1 MLPVIRM
8 TKITEVFKLN
18 CKNPHIIFL
27 SFLALLSGILI
38 GTSYIPYPPWAIA
51 FCYLPLWWAVLL
63 SSDEKSY
70 KTIFFLGWISQFV
83 LTLLGFNWI
92 YFTAREFGDL
102 NIPVSLAA
110 LLLFASFMHL
120 YIPFSLVIA
129 TYFKRK
135 FKLTTTA
142 FIFTM
147 ALVHILLERTWP
159 SIFEWNL
166 GYTLLWAKSP
176 LAQWADTV
184 GFWGLSALIFIF
196 QAILLYSF
204 LNFKTKKTKSLTV
217 LAITVLTVVGL
228 SILGVSKKQT
238 FSKTDSQVKVTIVQA
253 NISNEEKL
261 QAEKGYD
268 YQPYVFNTYFD
279 ATELELAH
287 INNETDLIIWP
298 ETALPVAL
306 DKVYHAKPSQQTILN
321 RVKAWQKT
329 LVTGA
334 YSQDTYKRDHLG
346 NLIIRNSV
354 FFINGD
360 GEAAAPYYKTDLLV
374 FGEYM
379 PFGQEMPFLYKLF
392 PFVGVYERGP
402 GPIQKAITL
411 ANGQNFTL
419 GPQICYESLNP
430 GFSRGLSKVGAEIF
444 FNLTND
450 SWFGD
455 WAEPYQ
461 HMIMTL
467 ARGVENRR
475 PLIRSTN
482 TGISTI
488 ILANGEILEQSPIYQ
503 KWAHTYT
510 VPFTKNPPPTFYS
523 KYGYWDWALWV
534 LILLFIL
541 LVSSERGIRARNKK
555 S

>member
-8 TKITEVFKLN
+8 TKVTELIKRI
-18 CKNPHIIFL
+18 CKNNSIYFL
-27 SFLALLSGILI
+27 GFLALLSGVLT
-38 GTSYIPYPPWAIA
+38 GTSYIPYPPWAVA
-51 FCYLPLWWAVLL
+51 FCYIPLWWAILRADQL
-63 SSDEKSY
+63 SLK
-70 KTIFFLGWISQFV
+70 KIFALGWITQFT
-83 LTLLGFNWI
+83 LTILGFNWI
-92 YFTAREFGDL
+92 YFTAREFGHL
-102 NIPVSLAA
+102 PVSLS
-110 LLLFASFMHL
+110 LLAVILFAAFIHI
-120 YIPFSLVIA
+120 YIPLALTAA
-129 TYFKRK
+129 TFLKRK
-135 FKLTTTA
+135 FQLQQTA
-142 FIFTM
+142 FIFVM
-147 ALVHILLERTWP
+147 ALAQILFERVWP

-166 GYTLLWAKSP
+166 GYTLLWIRSP
-176 LAQWADTV
+176 LAQWADAV
-184 GFWGLSALIFIF
+184 GFWGLSAFIFIF
-196 QAILLYSF
+196 QAILLYVF
-204 LNFKTKKTKSLTV
+204 LNIKHHQRKALIVLTVTLATVIGLWWTGTIKKTKYTKPSAQINV
-217 LAITVLTVVGL
+217 
-228 SILGVSKKQT
+228 SI
-238 FSKTDSQVKVTIVQA
+238 IQA

-268 YQPYVFNTYFD
+268 YQSYVLNTYFSL
-279 ATELELAH
+279 TEKELTR
-287 INNETDLIIWP
+287 INNQTDLIIWP

-306 DKVYHAKPSQQTILN
+306 DKVYHSRPSQTLILN
-321 RVKAWQKT
+321 TVKGWQKN

-354 FFINGD
+354 FFLNAD
-360 GEAAAPYYKTDLLV
+360 GEVAAPYYKTDLLV

-379 PFGQEMPFLYKLF
+379 PFGQEVPFLYKLF

-402 GPIQKAITL
+402 GPVRKAIPL
-411 ANGQNFTL
+411 PLNGEVML

-430 GFSRGLSKVGAEIF
+430 GFSRGLAKIGTEIF

-467 ARGVENRR
+467 ARGLENRR

-482 TGISTI
+482 TGISTV
-488 ILANGEILEQSPIYQ
+488 ILASGDILEQSPVYET
-503 KWAHTYT
+503 WAHTYT
-510 VPFTKNPPPTFYS
+510 VPYEKNTELTFYT

-534 LILLFIL
+534 LILLIL
-541 LVSSERGIRARNKK
+541 LERGHRVRHKK

>member
-8 TKITEVFKLN
+8 TKISEVFKRN
-18 CKNPHIIFL
+18 YNNPSIIFL
-27 SFLALLSGILI
+27 SFLALLSGVLI
-38 GTSYIPYPPWAIA
+38 GTSYIPYPPWAIG
-51 FCYLPLWWAVLL
+51 FCYLPLWWAVLAA
-63 SSDEKSY
+63 SQSKNYKS
-70 KTIFFLGWISQFV
+70 IFFLGWISQFT

-92 YFTAREFGDL
+92 YFTAREFGHL
-102 NIPVSLAA
+102 NAPLSLAA
-110 LLLFASFMHL
+110 LVLFASFIHL
-120 YIPFSLVIA
+120 YIPFSLVAA
-129 TYFKRK
+129 TYLKRK
-135 FKLTTTA
+135 FNLQTTA
-142 FIFTM
+142 FIFTI

-166 GYTLLWAKSP
+166 GYTLLWIKSP
-176 LAQWADTV
+176 LAQWADTI
-184 GFWGLSALIFIF
+184 GFWGISALIFIF
-196 QAILLYSF
+196 QAMLLYAAMTFQAHKAKALSA
-204 LNFKTKKTKSLTV
+204 
-217 LAITVLTVVGL
+217 LAITLATVIGLAIVGQ
-228 SILGVSKKQT
+228 SKKQE

-268 YQPYVFNTYFD
+268 YQPFVFNSYFEATD
-279 ATELELAH
+279 AELARV
-287 INNETDLIIWP
+287 NNETDLIIWP

-306 DKVYHAKPSQQTILN
+306 DKVYHHKPSQQSILN
-321 RVKAWQKT
+321 RVKGWQKT

-334 YSQDTYKRDHLG
+334 YSQDTYKRDHMG

-354 FFINGD
+354 FFINPD
-360 GEAAAPYYKTDLLV
+360 GEVAAPYYKTDLLI

-379 PFGQEMPFLYKLF
+379 PFGQEAPFLYKLF

-402 GPIQKAITL
+402 GPVQKAIPLTNQQL
-411 ANGQNFTL
+411 TL

-430 GFSRGLSKVGAEIF
+430 GFSRGLAKVGAEIF

-467 ARGVENRR
+467 ARGLENRR

-488 ILANGEILEQSPIYQ
+488 ILANGEILEQSPIYK
-503 KWAHTYT
+503 KWAYTYT
-510 VPFTKNPPPTFYS
+510 VPYNKNPQLTFYS

-541 LVSSERGIRARNKK
+541 EGGRRARNKK

>member
-1 MLPVIRM
+1 M
-8 TKITEVFKLN
+8 TNISEVFKRN
-18 CKNPHIIFL
+18 CNNPSIIFL
-27 SFLALLSGILI
+27 SFLALLSGVLI

-63 SSDEKSY
+63 ASEIKTY
-70 KTIFFLGWISQFV
+70 KYIFFLGWVTQFT

-92 YFTAREFGDL
+92 YFTAREFGNL
-102 NIPVSLAA
+102 NVPVSFAA
-110 LLLFASFMHL
+110 LVLFASFMHL
-120 YIPFSLVIA
+120 YIPFSLVVA
-129 TYFKRK
+129 TYLKRK
-135 FKLTTTA
+135 FNLKTTA
-142 FIFTM
+142 FIFTL

-166 GYTLLWAKSP
+166 GYTLLWAQSP
-176 LAQWADTV
+176 VAQSLAQWADTV

-196 QAILLYSF
+196 QAALLYCAITFKTQKTKASIVFMVAIGAVITLSF
-204 LNFKTKKTKSLTV
+204 LGQTKK
-217 LAITVLTVVGL
+217 IE
-228 SILGVSKKQT
+228 

-268 YQPYVFNTYFD
+268 YQPFVFNSYFD
-279 ATELELAH
+279 ATEQELSRV
-287 INNETDLIIWP
+287 NNETDLIIWP

-306 DKVYHAKPSQQTILN
+306 DKVYHHKPSQQSILN
-321 RVKAWQKT
+321 RVKSWQKT

-354 FFINGD
+354 FFINPD
-360 GEAAAPYYKTDLLV
+360 GEVAAPYFKTDLLV

-379 PFGQEMPFLYKLF
+379 PFGQEAPFLYKLF
-392 PFVGVYERGP
+392 PFVGVYEPGP
-402 GPIQKAITL
+402 GPVQKAIPI
-411 ANGQNFTL
+411 NGQELML

-430 GFSRGLSKVGAEIF
+430 GFSRGLSKIGAEII

-467 ARGVENRR
+467 ARGLESRR

-488 ILANGEILEQSPIYQ
+488 ILANGEILEQSPIYK

-510 VPFTKNPPPTFYS
+510 VPYAKTPPLTFYS
-523 KYGYWDWALWV
+523 KYGFWDWALYV
-534 LILLFIL
+534 LILLLIL
-541 LVSSERGIRARNKK
+541 AFNSERGHRARNKK

>member
-8 TKITEVFKLN
+8 TKINEVFKRN
-18 CKNPHIIFL
+18 CQNPHIIFL
-27 SFLALLSGILI
+27 GFLALISGLLI
-38 GTSYIPYPPWAIA
+38 GTSYIPYPPWAIT

-63 SSDEKSY
+63 ASDSKSL
-70 KTIFFLGWISQFV
+70 KFIFLLGWISQFV

-92 YFTAREFGDL
+92 YFTAREFGYL
-102 NIPVSLAA
+102 SVPVSLAA
-110 LLLFASFMHL
+110 LILFASFIHI
-120 YIPFSLVIA
+120 YIPLALVAA
-129 TYFKRK
+129 TYLKRK
-135 FKLTTTA
+135 FQLKTSA

-147 ALVHILLERTWP
+147 ALSHILFERVWP

-166 GYTLLWAKSP
+166 GYTLLWIKSP
-176 LAQWADTV
+176 LAQLSDVV

-196 QAILLYSF
+196 QAIMLYC
-204 LNFKTKKTKSLTV
+204 LTARKTEPKRSRYVFSATFCV
-217 LAITVLTVVGL
+217 LIGL
-228 SILGVSKKQT
+228 YIIGVAKYKMASA
-238 FSKTDSQVKVTIVQA
+238 TDSQVKVTIVQA

-268 YQPYVFNTYFD
+268 YQPFVFNSYFD
-279 ATELELAH
+279 ATQAELAK

-306 DKVYHAKPSQQTILN
+306 DKVYHHKPSQQSILN
-321 RVKAWQKT
+321 QVRVWQKT

-334 YSQDTYKRDHLG
+334 YSQDTYKRDHMG

-354 FFINGD
+354 FFLNPE
-360 GEAAAPYYKTDLLV
+360 GEVAAPYFKTDLLI

-379 PFGQEMPFLYKLF
+379 PFGQEAPFLYKLF

-402 GPIQKAITL
+402 GPVRKAIPI
-411 ANGQNFTL
+411 NGNELML

-430 GFSRGLSKVGAEIF
+430 GFSRELAKIGTEIF
-444 FNLTND
+444 FNVTND

-467 ARGVENRR
+467 ARGLENRR

-488 ILANGEILEQSPIYQ
+488 ILANGDILEQSPIYK

-510 VPFTKNPPPTFYS
+510 LPYTKNPPLTFYS

-541 LVSSERGIRARNKK
+541 ERGRRARN
-555 S
+555 

>member
-18 CKNPHIIFL
+18 CNNPSIIFL
-27 SFLALLSGILI
+27 SFLALLSGVLI
-38 GTSYIPYPPWAIA
+38 GTSYIPYPPWAIG
-51 FCYLPLWWAVLL
+51 FCYLPLWWAVLTAAE
-63 SSDEKSY
+63 SKSY
-70 KTIFFLGWISQFV
+70 KNIFFLGWISQFT

-92 YFTAREFGDL
+92 YFTAREFGHL
-102 NIPVSLAA
+102 NAPMSFAA
-110 LLLFASFMHL
+110 LVLFASFIHL
-120 YIPFSLVIA
+120 YIPFSLVVA
-129 TYFKRK
+129 TYLKRK
-135 FKLTTTA
+135 FHLKTTA

-196 QAILLYSF
+196 QAMLLYSVM
-204 LNFKTKKTKSLTV
+204 NFKAQKTKALSV
-217 LAITVLTVVGL
+217 LAGTFAVVMGLVLIGQN
-228 SILGVSKKQT
+228 KKLDY
-238 FSKTDSQVKVTIVQA
+238 SKTDSQVKVTIVQA

-268 YQPYVFNTYFD
+268 YQPFVFNSYFE
-279 ATELELAH
+279 ATEQELARV
-287 INNETDLIIWP
+287 NNETDLIIWP

-306 DKVYHAKPSQQTILN
+306 DKVYHHKPSQQSILN
-321 RVKAWQKT
+321 KVKAWQKT
-329 LVTGA
+329 LITGA
-334 YSQDTYKRDHLG
+334 YSQDVYKRDHMG

-354 FFINGD
+354 FFLNAD
-360 GEAAAPYYKTDLLV
+360 GEVAAPYYKTDLLI

-379 PFGQEMPFLYKLF
+379 PFGQEAPFLYKLF

-402 GPIQKAITL
+402 GPIRKAIPL
-411 ANGQNFTL
+411 NGQELML
-419 GPQICYESLNP
+419 GSQICYESLNP
-430 GFSRGLSKVGAEIF
+430 GFSRGLSKIGSEIF

-467 ARGVENRR
+467 ARGLENRR

-488 ILANGEILEQSPIYQ
+488 ILTNGEILEQSPIYK
-503 KWAHTYT
+503 KWANTYT
-510 VPFTKNPPPTFYS
+510 VPYNKNPKLTFYS

-534 LILLFIL
+534 LILLLIL
-541 LVSSERGIRARNKK
+541 ERGHRARNKK

>member
-8 TKITEVFKLN
+8 TKINEVFKRN
-18 CKNPHIIFL
+18 CQNPHIIFL
-27 SFLALLSGILI
+27 SFLALISGLLI

-63 SSDEKSY
+63 ASESKNL

-92 YFTAREFGDL
+92 YFTAREFGYL
-102 NIPVSLAA
+102 NVPVSLAA
-110 LLLFASFMHL
+110 LVLFASFIHI
-120 YIPFSLVIA
+120 YIPLALVAA
-129 TYFKRK
+129 TYLKRK
-135 FKLTTTA
+135 FQLKTSA

-147 ALVHILLERTWP
+147 ALSHILFERVWP

-166 GYTLLWAKSP
+166 GYTLLWIKSP
-176 LAQWADTV
+176 LAQLSDVV

-196 QAILLYSF
+196 QAIMLYC
-204 LNFKTKKTKSLTV
+204 LTTRKTEPKRSRY
-217 LAITVLTVVGL
+217 
-228 SILGVSKKQT
+228 T
-238 FSKTDSQVKVTIVQA
+238 FSATFCILIGLYIIGVAKYKTSSTTDSQVKVTVVQA

-268 YQPYVFNTYFD
+268 YQPFVFNSYFD
-279 ATELELAH
+279 ATQAELAK

-306 DKVYHAKPSQQTILN
+306 DKVYHHKPSQQSILN
-321 RVKAWQKT
+321 QVRVWQKT

-334 YSQDTYKRDHLG
+334 YSQDTYKRDHMG

-354 FFINGD
+354 FFLNPE
-360 GEAAAPYYKTDLLV
+360 GEVAAPYFKTDLLI

-379 PFGQEMPFLYKLF
+379 PFGQEAPFLYKLF

-402 GPIQKAITL
+402 GPVRKAIPL
-411 ANGQNFTL
+411 NGNELML

-430 GFSRGLSKVGAEIF
+430 GFSRGLAKIGTEIF
-444 FNLTND
+444 FNVTND

-467 ARGVENRR
+467 ARGLENRR

-488 ILANGEILEQSPIYQ
+488 ILANGDILEQSPIYK

-510 VPFTKNPPPTFYS
+510 VPYTKNPPLTFYS

-541 LVSSERGIRARNKK
+541 ERGRRARN
-555 S
+555 

>member
-8 TKITEVFKLN
+8 TKISEVFKRN
-18 CKNPHIIFL
+18 YNNPSIIFL
-27 SFLALLSGILI
+27 SFLALLSGVLI
-38 GTSYIPYPPWAIA
+38 GTSYIPYPPWAIG
-51 FCYLPLWWAVLL
+51 FCYLPLWWAVLAA
-63 SSDEKSY
+63 SQSKNY
-70 KTIFFLGWISQFV
+70 KYIFFLGWLSQFT

-92 YFTAREFGDL
+92 YFTAREFGHL
-102 NIPVSLAA
+102 NAPLSLAA
-110 LLLFASFMHL
+110 LVLFASFIHL
-120 YIPFSLVIA
+120 YIPFSLVAA
-129 TYFKRK
+129 TYLKRK
-135 FKLTTTA
+135 FNLQTTA
-142 FIFTM
+142 FIFTI

-166 GYTLLWAKSP
+166 GYTLLWIKSP
-176 LAQWADTV
+176 LAQWADTI
-184 GFWGLSALIFIF
+184 GFWGISALIFIF
-196 QAILLYSF
+196 QAMLLYAAMT
-204 LNFKTKKTKSLTV
+204 FKTHKVKALSV
-217 LAITVLTVVGL
+217 LAATFTCVIGL
-228 SILGVSKKQT
+228 ALIGQNKKQE
-238 FSKTDSQVKVTIVQA
+238 FSKTDSHVKVTIVQA

-268 YQPYVFNTYFD
+268 YQPFVFNSYFE
-279 ATELELAH
+279 ATEQELARV
-287 INNETDLIIWP
+287 NNETDLIIWP

-306 DKVYHAKPSQQTILN
+306 DKVYHYKPSQQSILAK
-321 RVKAWQKT
+321 VKTWQKT

-334 YSQDTYKRDHLG
+334 YSQDTYKRDHMG

-354 FFINGD
+354 FFINPD
-360 GEAAAPYYKTDLLV
+360 GEVAAPYYKTDLLV

-379 PFGQEMPFLYKLF
+379 PFGQEAPFLYKLF

-402 GPIQKAITL
+402 GPVQKAIPL
-411 ANGQNFTL
+411 ANQELTL

-430 GFSRGLSKVGAEIF
+430 GFSRGLSKIGAEIF

-467 ARGVENRR
+467 ARGLENRR

-488 ILANGEILEQSPIYQ
+488 ILANGEILEQSPVYK

-510 VPFTKNPPPTFYS
+510 VPYTKNPKLTFYS

-534 LILLFIL
+534 LILLSIL
-541 LVSSERGIRARNKK
+541 ERGHRARNKK

>member
-1 MLPVIRM
+1 MVPVIRM
-8 TKITEVFKLN
+8 TKFTEVFKRN

-27 SFLALLSGILI
+27 SFLALMSGLLI
-38 GTSYIPYPPWAIA
+38 GTSYIPYPPWALA
-51 FCYLPLWWAVLL
+51 FCYLPLWWAVRLA
-63 SSDEKSY
+63 SEHKNY

-92 YFTAREFGDL
+92 YFTAREFGYL
-102 NIPVSLAA
+102 NVPLSVAA
-110 LLLFASFMHL
+110 LVLFASFVHL
-120 YIPFSLVIA
+120 YIPFSLVAA
-129 TYFKRK
+129 TYLKRK
-135 FKLTTTA
+135 FNLKSSS

-147 ALVHILLERTWP
+147 ALVHILFERIWP

-166 GYTLLWAKSP
+166 GYTLLWIKSP

-196 QAILLYSF
+196 QAALFYALTIL
-204 LNFKTKKTKSLTV
+204 KTKRNKALSV
-217 LAITVLTVVGL
+217 ISAAVVVVGAL
-228 SILGVSKKQT
+228 WHFGNIKKLEHT
-238 FSKTDSQVKVTIVQA
+238 KTDSQIKVTLVQA

-268 YQPYVFNTYFD
+268 YQPFVFNSYFEATD
-279 ATELELAH
+279 AELARV
-287 INNETDLIIWP
+287 NNETDLIIWP

-306 DKVYHAKPSQQTILN
+306 DQVYHYKQSQQSILN
-321 RVKAWQKT
+321 RVKGWQKT

-334 YSQDTYKRDHLG
+334 YSQDTTKRDHLG

-354 FFINGD
+354 FFLNSE
-360 GEAAAPYYKTDLLV
+360 GEAATPYFKTDLLV

-379 PFGQEMPFLYKLF
+379 PFGQEAPFLYKLF

-402 GPIQKAITL
+402 GPTRKAISL
-411 ANGQNFTL
+411 ADKNLML

-430 GFSRGLSKVGAEIF
+430 GFSRKLAHIGTEIF

-467 ARGVENRR
+467 ARGLENRR

-488 ILANGEILEQSPIYQ
+488 ILANGDILEQSPIYK
-503 KWAHTYT
+503 KWANTYT
-510 VPFTKNPPPTFYS
+510 LPYLKNPELTFYS
-523 KYGYWDWALWV
+523 KYGYWDWALWA
-534 LILLFIL
+534 LILLLIL
-541 LVSSERGIRARNKK
+541 ERGHRARNKK

>member
-8 TKITEVFKLN
+8 TKISEVFKRN
-18 CKNPHIIFL
+18 YNNPSIIFL
-27 SFLALLSGILI
+27 SFLALLSGVLI
-38 GTSYIPYPPWAIA
+38 GTSYIPYPPWAIG
-51 FCYLPLWWAVLL
+51 FCYIPLWWAVLAA
-63 SSDEKSY
+63 SESKNY
-70 KTIFFLGWISQFV
+70 KYIFFLGWISQFT

-92 YFTAREFGDL
+92 YFTAREFGNL
-102 NIPVSLAA
+102 NAPVSLAA
-110 LLLFASFMHL
+110 LVLFASFIHL
-120 YIPFSLVIA
+120 YIPFSLVCA
-129 TYFKRK
+129 TYLKRN
-135 FKLTTTA
+135 FNLQTTA
-142 FIFTM
+142 FIFTI

-166 GYTLLWAKSP
+166 GYTLLWIKSP
-176 LAQWADTV
+176 LAQWADTI
-184 GFWGLSALIFIF
+184 GFWGISALIFIF
-196 QAILLYSF
+196 QAILLYCAMT
-204 LNFKTKKTKSLTV
+204 FKAHKTKSLSMLGATFAAV
-217 LAITVLTVVGL
+217 IGLVIVGQ
-228 SILGVSKKQT
+228 SKKQE

-268 YQPYVFNTYFD
+268 YQPFVFNSYFD
-279 ATELELAH
+279 ATEQELAH
-287 INNETDLIIWP
+287 VNNETDLIIWP

-306 DKVYHAKPSQQTILN
+306 DKVYHHKPSQQSILTK
-321 RVKAWQKT
+321 VKTWQKT

-334 YSQDTYKRDHLG
+334 YSQDTYKRDHMG

-354 FFINGD
+354 FFINPD
-360 GEAAAPYYKTDLLV
+360 GEVAAPYYKTDLLI

-379 PFGQEMPFLYKLF
+379 PFGQEAPFLYKLF

-402 GPIQKAITL
+402 GPVQKAIPL
-411 ANGQNFTL
+411 VGQELTL

-430 GFSRGLSKVGAEIF
+430 GFSRGLAKVGAEIF

-467 ARGVENRR
+467 ARGLENRR

-482 TGISTI
+482 TGISTV
-488 ILANGEILEQSPIYQ
+488 ILASGEILEQSPIYQ

-510 VPFTKNPPPTFYS
+510 VPYTKSPKLTFYS

-534 LILLFIL
+534 LILLLIL
-541 LVSSERGIRARNKK
+541 ERGHRAHNKK

>member
-8 TKITEVFKLN
+8 TKINEVFKRN
-18 CKNPHIIFL
+18 CQNPHIIFL
-27 SFLALLSGILI
+27 GFLALISGLLI

-63 SSDEKSY
+63 ASESKSL
-70 KTIFFLGWISQFV
+70 KFIFFLGWISQFV

-92 YFTAREFGDL
+92 YFTAREFGYL
-102 NIPVSLAA
+102 NVPVSLAA
-110 LLLFASFMHL
+110 LVLFASFIHI
-120 YIPFSLVIA
+120 YIPLALVAA
-129 TYFKRK
+129 TYLKRK
-135 FKLTTTA
+135 FQLKTSA

-147 ALVHILLERTWP
+147 ALSHILFERVWP

-166 GYTLLWAKSP
+166 GYTLLWIKSP
-176 LAQWADTV
+176 LAQLSDV
-184 GFWGLSALIFIF
+184 IGFWGLSALIFIF
-196 QAILLYSF
+196 QAIMLYC
-204 LNFKTKKTKSLTV
+204 LTARKTEPKRSRYVFSATFCALAGLYIIGVAKYKTASV
-217 LAITVLTVVGL
+217 
-228 SILGVSKKQT
+228 
-238 FSKTDSQVKVTIVQA
+238 TDSQVKVTIVQA

-268 YQPYVFNTYFD
+268 YQPFVFNSYFD
-279 ATELELAH
+279 ATQAELAK
-287 INNETDLIIWP
+287 INNETDLILWP

-306 DKVYHAKPSQQTILN
+306 DKVYHHKPSQQSILN
-321 RVKAWQKT
+321 QVRVWQKT

-334 YSQDTYKRDHLG
+334 YSQDTYKRDHMG

-354 FFINGD
+354 FFLNPE
-360 GEAAAPYYKTDLLV
+360 GEVAAPYFKTDLLI

-379 PFGQEMPFLYKLF
+379 PFGQEAPFLYKLF

-402 GPIQKAITL
+402 GPVRKAIPL
-411 ANGQNFTL
+411 NGNELML

-430 GFSRGLSKVGAEIF
+430 GFSRGLAKIGTEIF
-444 FNLTND
+444 FNVTND

-467 ARGVENRR
+467 ARGLENRR

-488 ILANGEILEQSPIYQ
+488 ILANGDILEQSPIYK

-510 VPFTKNPPPTFYS
+510 VPYTKNPPLTFYS

-541 LVSSERGIRARNKK
+541 ERGRRARN
-555 S
+555 

>member
-8 TKITEVFKLN
+8 TKINEVFKRN
-18 CKNPHIIFL
+18 CQNPHIIFL
-27 SFLALLSGILI
+27 GFLALISGLLI

-63 SSDEKSY
+63 ASESKSL
-70 KTIFFLGWISQFV
+70 KFIFFLGWISQFV

-92 YFTAREFGDL
+92 YFTAREFGYL
-102 NIPVSLAA
+102 NVPVSLAA
-110 LLLFASFMHL
+110 LVLFASFIHI
-120 YIPFSLVIA
+120 YIPLALVAA
-129 TYFKRK
+129 TYLKRK
-135 FKLTTTA
+135 FQLKTSA

-147 ALVHILLERTWP
+147 ALSHILFERVWP

-166 GYTLLWAKSP
+166 GYTLLWIKSP
-176 LAQWADTV
+176 LAQLSDV
-184 GFWGLSALIFIF
+184 IGFWGLSALIFIF
-196 QAILLYSF
+196 QAVMLYCF
-204 LNFKTKKTKSLTV
+204 TARKTEPKRSRYVFSATFCALAGLYIIGVAKYKTASV
-217 LAITVLTVVGL
+217 
-228 SILGVSKKQT
+228 
-238 FSKTDSQVKVTIVQA
+238 TDSQVKVTIVQA

-268 YQPYVFNTYFD
+268 YQPFVFNSYFD
-279 ATELELAH
+279 ATQAELAK
-287 INNETDLIIWP
+287 INNETDLILWP

-306 DKVYHAKPSQQTILN
+306 DKVYHHKPSQQSILN
-321 RVKAWQKT
+321 QVRVWQKT

-334 YSQDTYKRDHLG
+334 YSQDTYKRDHMG

-354 FFINGD
+354 FFLNPE
-360 GEAAAPYYKTDLLV
+360 GEVAAPYFKTDLLI

-379 PFGQEMPFLYKLF
+379 PFGQEAPFLYKLF

-402 GPIQKAITL
+402 GPVRKAIPI
-411 ANGQNFTL
+411 NGSELML

-430 GFSRGLSKVGAEIF
+430 GFSRGLAKIGTEIF
-444 FNLTND
+444 FNVTND

-467 ARGVENRR
+467 ARGLENRR

-488 ILANGEILEQSPIYQ
+488 ILANGDILEQSPIYK

-510 VPFTKNPPPTFYS
+510 VPYTKNPPLTFYS

-541 LVSSERGIRARNKK
+541 ERGRRARN
-555 S
+555 

>member
-8 TKITEVFKLN
+8 TNITEVFKRN
-18 CKNPHIIFL
+18 YKNPSIIFL
-27 SFLALLSGILI
+27 SFLALLSGVLI
-38 GTSYIPYPPWAIA
+38 GTSYIPYPPWAIG
-51 FCYLPLWWAVLL
+51 FCYLPLWWTVLQVCE
-63 SSDEKSY
+63 SKSY
-70 KTIFFLGWISQFV
+70 KYIFFLGWITQFT

-92 YFTAREFGDL
+92 YFTAREFGHL
-102 NIPVSLAA
+102 NVPVSFAA
-110 LLLFASFMHL
+110 LVLFASFIHL
-120 YIPFSLVIA
+120 YIPFSLVAA
-129 TYFKRK
+129 TFLKRK
-135 FKLTTTA
+135 FQLQTTA
-142 FIFTM
+142 FIFTL

-196 QAILLYSF
+196 QATLFYCAI
-204 LNFKTKKTKSLTV
+204 NFKAQKTKSIMVWALALASV
-217 LAITVLTVVGL
+217 LGLAVLG
-228 SILGVSKKQT
+228 SEKKQE
-238 FSKTDSQVKVTIVQA
+238 FSKTDSQIKVTIVQA

-268 YQPYVFNTYFD
+268 YQPYVFNTYFE
-279 ATELELAH
+279 ATEQELAR

-306 DKVYHAKPSQQTILN
+306 DKVYHYKASQQSILN
-321 RVKAWQKT
+321 KVKAWQKT

-334 YSQDTYKRDHLG
+334 YSQDTYKRDHMG

-354 FFINGD
+354 FFLDAD

-379 PFGQEMPFLYKLF
+379 PFGQEAPFLYKLF

-402 GPIQKAITL
+402 GPVQKAVTAAAQEI
-411 ANGQNFTL
+411 TL

-430 GFSRGLSKVGAEIF
+430 GFSRGLSRIGAQLF

-467 ARGVENRR
+467 ARGLENRR

-488 ILANGEILEQSPIYQ
+488 ILANGEILEESPIYK
-503 KWAHTYT
+503 KWAQTYT
-510 VPFTKNPPPTFYS
+510 VPFLKNPAMTFYS

-534 LILLFIL
+534 LILLLIL
-541 LVSSERGIRARNKK
+541 LGGQRARNKK

>member
-1 MLPVIRM
+1 MVPVIRM
-8 TKITEVFKLN
+8 TKFTEVFKRN

-38 GTSYIPYPPWAIA
+38 GTSYIPYPPWALA
-51 FCYLPLWWAVLL
+51 FCYLPLWWGVLL
-63 SSDEKSY
+63 ASEQKSY

-92 YFTAREFGDL
+92 YFTAREFGYL
-102 NIPVSLAA
+102 NVPISFAA
-110 LLLFASFMHL
+110 LVLFASFIHL
-120 YIPFSLVIA
+120 YIPFSLVAA
-129 TYFKRK
+129 TYLKRK
-135 FKLTTTA
+135 FNLQTTS
-142 FIFTM
+142 FIFAL
-147 ALVHILLERTWP
+147 ALVHILFERIWP

-166 GYTLLWAKSP
+166 GYTLLWIKSP

-196 QAILLYSF
+196 QAVLFY
-204 LNFKTKKTKSLTV
+204 SLTV
-217 LAITVLTVVGL
+217 LKTQKTKALSVFAASLVVVGAL
-228 SILGVSKKQT
+228 WILGNAKKLEY
-238 FSKTDSQVKVTIVQA
+238 SKTDSQVNVTIVQA

-268 YQPYVFNTYFD
+268 YQPFVFNSYFEATD
-279 ATELELAH
+279 AELARV
-287 INNETDLIIWP
+287 NNETDLIIWP

-306 DKVYHAKPSQQTILN
+306 DQVYHHKPSQQSILN
-321 RVKAWQKT
+321 RVKGWQKT

-354 FFINGD
+354 FFLNPE
-360 GEAAAPYYKTDLLV
+360 GEVAAPYFKTDLLV

-379 PFGQEMPFLYKLF
+379 PFGQEAPFLYKLF

-402 GPIQKAITL
+402 GPVRKAIPL
-411 ANGQNFTL
+411 SGQDVML

-430 GFSRGLSKVGAEIF
+430 GFSRGLAKIGTEIF

-467 ARGVENRR
+467 ARGLENRR
-475 PLIRSTN
+475 PLIRATN

-488 ILANGEILEQSPIYQ
+488 ILANGEILEQSPIYK
-503 KWAHTYT
+503 KWAYTYS
-510 VPFTKNPPPTFYS
+510 VPYTKNPKLTFYS

-541 LVSSERGIRARNKK
+541 ERGRRAHNKK

>member
-8 TKITEVFKLN
+8 TKISEVFKRN
-18 CKNPHIIFL
+18 YNNPSIIFL
-27 SFLALLSGILI
+27 SFLALLSGVLI

-51 FCYLPLWWAVLL
+51 FCYLPLWWAVLAA
-63 SSDEKSY
+63 SESKNY
-70 KTIFFLGWISQFV
+70 KYIFFLGWISQFT
-83 LTLLGFNWI
+83 LTLLGFNWV
-92 YFTAREFGDL
+92 YFTAREFGNL
-102 NIPVSLAA
+102 NVPVSLAA
-110 LLLFASFMHL
+110 LALFASFIHL
-120 YIPFSLVIA
+120 YIPFSLVLA
-129 TYFKRK
+129 TYLKRK
-135 FKLTTTA
+135 FNLQTTA
-142 FIFTM
+142 FIFTI

-166 GYTLLWAKSP
+166 GYTLLWIQSP
-176 LAQWADTV
+176 LAQWADTI
-184 GFWGLSALIFIF
+184 GFWGISALIFIF
-196 QAILLYSF
+196 QAMLLYCAMTF
-204 LNFKTKKTKSLTV
+204 KAHKTKALSGLFMTFAAVIIL
-217 LAITVLTVVGL
+217 VVIGQ
-228 SILGVSKKQT
+228 SKKQE

-268 YQPYVFNTYFD
+268 YQPFVFNSYFD
-279 ATELELAH
+279 ATEQELARV
-287 INNETDLIIWP
+287 NNETDLIIWP

-306 DKVYHAKPSQQTILN
+306 DKVYHHKPSQQSILAK
-321 RVKAWQKT
+321 VKTWQKT

-334 YSQDTYKRDHLG
+334 YSQDTYKRDHMG

-354 FFINGD
+354 FFINPD
-360 GEAAAPYYKTDLLV
+360 GEVAAPYYKTDLLI

-379 PFGQEMPFLYKLF
+379 PFGQEAPFLYKLF

-402 GPIQKAITL
+402 GPVQKAIPL
-411 ANGQNFTL
+411 VGQELTL
-419 GPQICYESLNP
+419 GAQICYESLNP
-430 GFSRGLSKVGAEIF
+430 GFSRGLAKVGAEIF

-467 ARGVENRR
+467 ARGLENRR

-503 KWAHTYT
+503 KWAHTYN
-510 VPFTKNPPPTFYS
+510 VPYTKNPKLTFYS

-534 LILLFIL
+534 LILLSIL
-541 LVSSERGIRARNKK
+541 ERGHRARNKK

>member
-8 TKITEVFKLN
+8 TKINEVFKRN
-18 CKNPHIIFL
+18 CQNPHIIFL
-27 SFLALLSGILI
+27 GFLALISGLLI

-63 SSDEKSY
+63 ASDSKSL
-70 KTIFFLGWISQFV
+70 KFIFFLGWISQFV

-92 YFTAREFGDL
+92 YFTAREFGYL
-102 NIPVSLAA
+102 NVPVSLAA
-110 LLLFASFMHL
+110 LVLFASFIHI
-120 YIPFSLVIA
+120 YIPLALVAA
-129 TYFKRK
+129 TYLKRK
-135 FKLTTTA
+135 FQLKTSA

-147 ALVHILLERTWP
+147 ALSHILFERVWP

-166 GYTLLWAKSP
+166 GYTLLWIKSP
-176 LAQWADTV
+176 LAQLSDV
-184 GFWGLSALIFIF
+184 IGFWGLSALIFIF
-196 QAILLYSF
+196 QAIMLYC
-204 LNFKTKKTKSLTV
+204 LTARKTEPKRSRYVFSATFCALAGLYIIGVAKYKTASV
-217 LAITVLTVVGL
+217 
-228 SILGVSKKQT
+228 
-238 FSKTDSQVKVTIVQA
+238 TDSQVKVTIVQA

-268 YQPYVFNTYFD
+268 YQPFVFNSYFD
-279 ATELELAH
+279 ATQAELAK
-287 INNETDLIIWP
+287 INNETDLILWP

-306 DKVYHAKPSQQTILN
+306 DKVYHHKPSQQSILN
-321 RVKAWQKT
+321 QVRVWQKT

-334 YSQDTYKRDHLG
+334 YSQDTYKRDHMG

-354 FFINGD
+354 FFLNPE
-360 GEAAAPYYKTDLLV
+360 GEVAAPYFKTDLLI

-379 PFGQEMPFLYKLF
+379 PFGQEAPFLYKLF

-402 GPIQKAITL
+402 GPVRKAIPI
-411 ANGQNFTL
+411 NGSELML

-430 GFSRGLSKVGAEIF
+430 GFSRGLAKIGTEIF
-444 FNLTND
+444 FNVTND

-467 ARGVENRR
+467 ARGLENRR

-488 ILANGEILEQSPIYQ
+488 ILANGDILEQSPIYK

-510 VPFTKNPPPTFYS
+510 VPYTKNPPLTFYS

-541 LVSSERGIRARNKK
+541 ERGRRARN
-555 S
+555 